1 MRGYR
6 QPLPIVVW
14 EVDGEGWSVLDV
26 EGVDEVLLLV
36 VVEGVEKL
44 LPLVDVGGT
53 GSLMLPAAVMG
64 SHLLARRTT
73 NVANVKA
80 KENNQIAN
88 ENTVSLCVPH
98 TRATHTYKQQCN
110 THTHSVQFSLPGL
123 CKWIH
128 SR

>member
-14 EVDGEGWSVLDV
+14 EVDGEGRSVLDV

-53 GSLMLPAAVMG
+53 GSLMVPAAVMG
-64 SHLLARRTT
+64 SHLLARRT
-73 NVANVKA
+73 ANVKA
-80 KENNQIAN
+80 EDNNQISN
-88 ENTVSLCVPH
+88 ENAVSLCAPH
-98 TRATHTYKQQCN
+98 TRTTHTHTSNSATHT
-110 THTHSVQFSLPGL
+110 HTRDAHTRDMAS
-123 CKWIH
+123 CKV
-128 SR
+128 SS

>member
-1 MRGYR
+1 MK
-6 QPLPIVVW
+6 
-14 EVDGEGWSVLDV
+14 SATF
-26 EGVDEVLLLV
+26 
-36 VVEGVEKL
+36 VVEGVEEL

-73 NVANVKA
+73 NVTNVKA

-110 THTHSVQFSLPGL
+110 THTTHTHSCNFPCQAYVNGFIRGKQP
-123 CKWIH
+123 I
-128 SR
+128 